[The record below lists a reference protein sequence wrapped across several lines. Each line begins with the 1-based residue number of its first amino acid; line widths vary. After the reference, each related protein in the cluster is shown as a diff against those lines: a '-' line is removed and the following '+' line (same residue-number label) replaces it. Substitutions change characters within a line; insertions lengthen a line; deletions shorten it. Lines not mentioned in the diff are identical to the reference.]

1 MATYETV
8 FITLPSLTEQEEA
21 DLVAALAQVVS
32 DDGGTMA
39 ANDRMGRR
47 RLAYPIRK
55 FEDGVYTRF
64 LYDSSPAVPK
74 ELDRRIRLSDKILR
88 HMTVRLEPDWAVAAK
103 EQAVRDA
110 AARVEAARLAAIAA
124 AEAAEAEARKEAEA
138 AAAAAAAEE
147 AAEAAGETP
156 EAPSEE
162 ASAEAPEA
170 PPEETPEES
179 LEAAA
184 SDPSDEPPS
193 ETPAEAAPEQAEE
206 DPAKKGTSEVA
217 DA

>member
-8 FITLPSLTEQEEA
+8 FITLPSLTEQEET
-21 DLVAALAQVVS
+21 DLVSALAQVIS
-32 DDGGTMA
+32 DDGGTIA

-64 LYDSSPAVPK
+64 LYDSPPAVPK
-74 ELDRRIRLSDKILR
+74 ELDRRIRLSDKVLR
-88 HMTVRLEPDWAVAAK
+88 HLTVRLEPDWAVAAK

-110 AARVEAARLAAIAA
+110 EARVEAARQAAIAA

-138 AAAAAAAEE
+138 AAAAE
-147 AAEAAGETP
+147 AAEAAGETTA
-156 EAPSEE
+156 APSEE

-170 PPEETPEES
+170 TPETTPEEKR
-179 LEAAA
+179 EVAA
-184 SDPSDEPPS
+184 SDPSGDAPS
-193 ETPAEAAPEQAEE
+193 ETPAKAAPEKAEE